1 MAFVIAL
8 AGKGGTGKT
17 SISALTV
24 KYLVEKRKRLCLQLM
39 LTAIPA

>member
-24 KYLVEKRKRLCLQLM
+24 KYLVEKRKRPCLQLM